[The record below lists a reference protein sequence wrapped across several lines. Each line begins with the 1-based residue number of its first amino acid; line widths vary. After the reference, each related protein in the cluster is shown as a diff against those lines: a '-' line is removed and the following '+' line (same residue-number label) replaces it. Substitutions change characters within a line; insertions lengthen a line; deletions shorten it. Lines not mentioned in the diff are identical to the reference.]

1 MLEIGKKTVL
11 HISRFTGNGAYLSK
25 NGEKEEVLLPK
36 RYVNESMRLGDELLC
51 FLYLDSEDRPVATT
65 DPVPLTLGGYGVLK
79 VTSLTKIGAFLDW
92 GLPKDL
98 FLPYAEMSEQPKEGD
113 EILVR
118 LYKDKSNRLC
128 ASMKGLYHLLSKD
141 SPYRA
146 GDDVKARIYEFGHDF
161 GVFAA
166 VDDRYSAMLPKF
178 ERRSNMRIGTVVNAR
193 VTNVKED
200 GKLDI
205 SIRDVIPKQMEEDEE
220 ALLDLI
226 DEYGGV
232 LPFTEKATP
241 DVILRETG
249 LSKNAFKRAIGGLY
263 KKRKIDLSNGKIRKT
278 EK

>member
-1 MLEIGKKTVL
+1 MLEIGKTNVL
-11 HISRFTGNGAYLSK
+11 NIVRFPGNGAYLTK
-25 NGEKEEVLLPK
+25 KGEKEEVLLPK
-36 RYVNESMRLGDELLC
+36 RYVEDSMHVGDELSC
-51 FLYLDSEDRPVATT
+51 FIYLDSEDRPVATT
-65 DPVPLTLGGYGVLK
+65 DPVPITLGGFCVLK

-98 FLPYAEMSEQPKEGD
+98 FLPYAEMTEHPREGD

-118 LYKDKSNRLC
+118 LYKDKSDRLC
-128 ASMKGLYHLLSKD
+128 ASMKGLYHLLSTNP
-141 SPYRA
+141 PYRA
-146 GDDVKARIYEFGHDF
+146 NDDVRARIYEFGHDF
-161 GVFAA
+161 GVFCA

-178 ERRSNMRIGTVVNAR
+178 ERKPDMRIGTVVNAR

-205 SIRDVIPKQMEEDEE
+205 SIRDIISRQMEEDEE
-220 ALLDLI
+220 ALLSLI

-241 DVILRETG
+241 EVIMRETG

-263 KKRKIDLSNGKIRKT
+263 KKRKIDLSGGKIRKT
-278 EK
+278 EG

>member
-1 MLEIGKKTVL
+1 MLEIGKTNIL
-11 HISRFTGNGAYLSK
+11 TILRFTGNGAYLSK
-25 NGEKEEVLLPK
+25 KGEKEEILLPK
-36 RYVNESMRLGDELLC
+36 KYVTEDMRAGDELSC

-65 DPVPLTLGGYGVLK
+65 ETVPITLGGFAVLK

-92 GLPKDL
+92 GLPKEL
-98 FLPYAEMSEQPKEGD
+98 FLPSAEMTEHPREGD

-118 LYKDKSNRLC
+118 LYKDKSGRLC
-128 ASMKGLYHLLSKD
+128 ASMKGLYHLLSAN

-146 GDDVKARIYEFGHDF
+146 GDDVRARIYEFGHDF

-178 ERRSNMRIGTVVNAR
+178 ERRNEMRIGTVLNAR

-205 SIRDVIPKQMEEDEE
+205 SIREVAFKQMEEDEE
-220 ALLDLI
+220 SLLMLI

-241 DVILRETG
+241 DVIMRETG
-249 LSKNAFKRAIGGLY
+249 LSKSAFKRAIGGLY
-263 KKRKIDLSNGKIRKT
+263 KKRKIDLSDGKIRKT
-278 EK
+278 ND